1 MKVNLLRVAFVCAG
15 WMVFLLQARA
25 QEVTHTARLEIE
37 LIETD
42 EKGKTRSLESEKG
55 DLEIDWFAQSC
66 KLHVGKNRY
75 PCLLDI
81 SEDIRNSKG
90 ELVVKSM
97 PQIKFESS
105 KIDSMLVSLIIGD
118 HYKIRNRTRF
128 IQDLSAQRGA
138 AEFKLPF
145 YDCIDCESNGKELRL
160 INAYYGVITRG
171 FSMEHAELGRKKL
184 GFKMSLKKMET
195 VKGAF
200 YGLIGN
206 DNAAEYGQ

>member
-1 MKVNLLRVAFVCAG
+1 MKVNLLRVALVFSG
-15 WMVFLLQARA
+15 WMAFLSHARA
-25 QEVTHTARLEIE
+25 DVVTHFARVEIE
-37 LIETD
+37 LTETD
-42 EKGKTRSLESEKG
+42 EKGKTRNIESRTG
-55 DLEIDWFAQSC
+55 DLEIDWFS
-66 KLHVGKNRY
+66 GKCTLQIRKDRY
-75 PCLLDI
+75 PCVLDT
-81 SEDIRNSKG
+81 SEDIMNKKG
-90 ELVVKSM
+90 ELVVKAM
-97 PQIKFESS
+97 PQVKFESR
-105 KIDSMLVSLIIGD
+105 KIDSMIVLLVVGD
-118 HYKIRNRTRF
+118 DYKISNRTRF
-128 IQDLSAQRGA
+128 IQDMSAQRGA